1 MPRWYDNLNPKKV
14 LNTGLSGASN
24 KVQCDRI
31 IDIITKGSLTSF
43 MHKDFAPDRI
53 ILQLTDFNRIKV
65 SGTKRSSIRYKDIS
79 LSRLSPFEGYIK
91 DKKHEWSSLHKKTR
105 LDIHKNLI
113 NDNIREIYLLASLC
127 EYKKIPLHLFQA
139 IPAINH
145 VNKDI
150 YYEILEYLENIFKS
164 EIIQC

>member
-1 MPRWYDNLNPKKV
+1 MRTINFENENLLVGGCSWTDQFQQPRYVKLLKEDEFRRKIHNGWKYMPRWYDNLNPKKV

-79 LSRLSPFEGYIK
+79 LSK
-91 DKKHEWSSLHKKTR
+91 
-105 LDIHKNLI
+105 
-113 NDNIREIYLLASLC
+113 IYSASD
-127 EYKKIPLHLFQA
+127 E
-139 IPAINH
+139 
-145 VNKDI
+145 
-150 YYEILEYLENIFKS
+150 EE
-164 EIIQC
+164 